1 MAFPSPTQTWH
12 TTSYT
17 SISPTRPELSVHGKV
32 ILITGGGSGLGP
44 HIARAFATAGS
55 TSIALVGRTV
65 SSLKTSAAALRSS
78 FPSIEVL
85 TFVADITD
93 KTAIDAALAETKE
106 KLGPIDILISNAG
119 YMSSAATVKD
129 SDVIEWWKSF
139 EVNVKGNFLLAQA
152 FLNNMAENPT
162 ILSLTT
168 AGAHIPAIPSLSS
181 YAASKLAAVKLFDY
195 LAAEYPQIRI
205 FNVHPGIMDTAMGG
219 KGREAGM
226 TLPFDDSRLSLRS
239 CFETHHKR
247 SADLSLVVSLPAHF
261 LVWVASPEADF
272 LKGRLLW
279 SNWDVPELVARRT
292 EFEGTLKFTV
302 GLHGWP

>member
-1 MAFPSPTQTWH
+1 MAFPSSTQTWH
-12 TTSYT
+12 TTSYP
-17 SISPTRPELSVHGKV
+17 SISPTRPELSVTGKV

-65 SSLKTSAAALRSS
+65 SSLETSAAALRSS
-78 FPSIEVL
+78 FPKVNVL

-93 KTAIDAALAETKE
+93 KTAIDAAFAETKE
-106 KLGPIDILISNAG
+106 KLGPIDILISNAA
-119 YMSSAATVKD
+119 YMSSPAMVKD
-129 SDVIEWWKSF
+129 GDVNEWWKAF
-139 EVNVKGNFLLAQA
+139 EVNVKGNFLLTQA
-152 FLNNMAENPT
+152 FLNNMAEKST

-181 YAASKLAAVKLFDY
+181 YAASKLAAVKFFDY
-195 LAAEYPQIRI
+195 VAAEYPQVRVV
-205 FNVHPGIMDTAMGG
+205 NVHPGILDTAMGG

-226 TLPFDDSRLSLRS
+226 NLPFDDSRLPLWS
-239 CFETHHKR
+239 CFEMHRRKR
-247 SADLSLVVSLPAHF
+247 ADLSLEVSLSAHF
-261 LVWVASPEADF
+261 LVWAASPEAEF

-279 SNWDVPELVARRT
+279 SNWDVPELIARRV
-292 EFEGTLKFTV
+292 EFEGTPKFTV